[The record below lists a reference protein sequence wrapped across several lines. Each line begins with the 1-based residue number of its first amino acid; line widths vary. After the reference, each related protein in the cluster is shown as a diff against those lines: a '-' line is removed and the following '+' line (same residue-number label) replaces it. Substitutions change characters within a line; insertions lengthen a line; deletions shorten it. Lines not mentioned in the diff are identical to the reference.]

1 MALSANQII
10 AQEHSTNLKT
20 HISENKVNA
29 NCTSGKCTLR
39 CKNGEVPNFTW
50 PDGTQVPKENFVC
63 KKNGKWFP
71 PGGTVQCP

>member
-1 MALSANQII
+1 MVISANQIS
-10 AQEHSTNLKT
+10 AQEPSIILKT